1 MIHSTLYRILRP
13 TDVDREY
20 RCYVST
26 DDGDMVQ
33 LAAYYSVN
41 LTAVQGLAARW
52 PTFMQRLQAYLPA
65 TRLCRSGDLMG

>member
-41 LTAVQGLAARW
+41 LTAVQGLATRW
-52 PTFMQRLQAYLPA
+52 QLVNLYAAASGLP
-65 TRLCRSGDLMG
+65 SGNTSLP